1 MNKFIE
7 YDIHNGITQIRCA
20 IMNIL
25 DSLNKHEIHHYN
37 FGIYISRT
45 LIEECMGQC
54 GWVIEEN
61 TYYSPS
67 GKKFKFINESQLVED
82 TSVSEDLIEEA
93 IYGLYPYGFTED
105 DICDIIF
112 QIKDI
117 YPTAD
122 INLITKLIKKYIH
135 VRNS

>member
-25 DSLNKHEIHHYN
+25 DSLNKHEIHHYD

-54 GWVIEEN
+54 GWIIEEIIPLE
-61 TYYSPS
+61 TYKRYPISYYSLNFLHYS
-67 GKKFKFINESQLVED
+67 N
-82 TSVSEDLIEEA
+82 
-93 IYGLYPYGFTED
+93 
-105 DICDIIF
+105 
-112 QIKDI
+112 
-117 YPTAD
+117 
-122 INLITKLIKKYIH
+122 
-135 VRNS
+135 